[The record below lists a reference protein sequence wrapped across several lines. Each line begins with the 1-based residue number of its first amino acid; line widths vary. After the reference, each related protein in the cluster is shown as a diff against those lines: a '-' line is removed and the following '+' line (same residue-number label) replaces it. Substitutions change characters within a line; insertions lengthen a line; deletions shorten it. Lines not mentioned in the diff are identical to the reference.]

1 MNTSFSAR
9 YVSALHKHLDQGTL
23 TSLDA
28 ARKLGLQAIAQE
40 VQMLEIAQLQ
50 EETMVKKVLPK
61 CSPPRRIQSMQRAGK
76 FFALAIAPM
85 ADPKFGGR
93 EAEKQLKQ
101 IIEVLGQRTVELTA
115 SNLELSTEITLRK
128 AVEEALKKSETHF
141 SKLLTQSD
149 RMQEQLRRLSRQIL
163 TAQEE
168 ERKKISRELHDVIA
182 QTLTSINIRLSTLK
196 KEASLNTKSLSRNID
211 STQRLVE
218 RSVNIV
224 HQFARELRP
233 AVLDDLGLIPAL
245 HSYTKGIAARAG
257 LRIRLVTFAEV
268 ERLDTARR
276 TILYR
281 VAQEA
286 LTNIVRHARST
297 HVSLSIQKTPGGV
310 CMRITDDG
318 KSFNVE
324 KVLHNTQATHLGIL
338 GMRERLEM
346 VGGSL
351 SIVSI
356 PGKGT
361 TVEGCIPF
369 PTKRKSP
376 TPRRRSTPIPHE

>member
-1 MNTSFSAR
+1 MNTSFSSR
-9 YVSALHKHLDQGTL
+9 YVSALLKHLDQGTPATL
-23 TSLDA
+23 NM
-28 ARKLGLQAIAQE
+28 ARKLGLQAVAQE
-40 VQMLEIAQLQ
+40 VELLEIARLQ
-50 EETMVKKVLPK
+50 EDTMVRKALPR
-61 CSPPRRIQSMQRAGK
+61 CSPPGRILCMQRAGE

-85 ADPKFGGR
+85 ADPKSSPNA
-93 EAEKQLKQ
+93 AEKQLKQ
-101 IIEVLGQRTVELTA
+101 IIEVLGQRTVELAA
-115 SNLELSTEITLRK
+115 SNLELNTEITLRK
-128 AVEEALKKSETHF
+128 AVEEALKKSENHF
-141 SKLLTQSD
+141 SKLLAQSD

-163 TAQEE
+163 SAQEE

-196 KEASLNTKSLSRNID
+196 KEASLNTKSLARNID

-218 RSVNIV
+218 KSVNIV

-245 HSYTKGIAARAG
+245 HSYIKSVATRTG
-257 LRIRLVTFAEV
+257 LRIRLTTFAEV

-286 LTNIVRHARST
+286 LTNIVRHARAT
-297 HVSLSIQKTPGGV
+297 HVSLIIQKEPGHI
-310 CMRITDDG
+310 CMKITDDG

-351 SIVSI
+351 SLKSI

-361 TVEGCIPF
+361 TVAGCIPF
-369 PTKRKSP
+369 PLKSKSP
-376 TPRRRSTPIPHE
+376 TPRRRPTTVPHE